1 MIKHIITRYDIDLSD
16 EDLEIVLHMIDLDY
30 KKYDWKYQIVAN
42 DESVRCGQIGLY
54 SERLSLFGYEMWGSI
69 VGLLKCTCI

>member
-16 EDLEIVLHMIDLDY
+16 EDLEIVLHMIDPPDY

-42 DESVRCGQIGLY
+42 
-54 SERLSLFGYEMWGSI
+54 
-69 VGLLKCTCI
+69 K